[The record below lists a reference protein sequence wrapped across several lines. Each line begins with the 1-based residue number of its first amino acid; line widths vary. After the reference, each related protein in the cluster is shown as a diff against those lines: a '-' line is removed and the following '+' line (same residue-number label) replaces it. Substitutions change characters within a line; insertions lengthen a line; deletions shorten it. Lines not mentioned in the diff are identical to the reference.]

1 MSHFFTNGGFSTIIQ
16 IGTLPATGFASRN
29 ITGMQKG
36 RHKMRKDIGTS
47 DNVSG
52 SESRLW
58 LAVALSVSMIFTSYA
73 VSVLNHYD
81 DINMNVPNY
90 THRPIVVSYLA

>member
-1 MSHFFTNGGFSTIIQ
+1 
-16 IGTLPATGFASRN
+16 
-29 ITGMQKG
+29 MQKG

-73 VSVLNHYD
+73 VSVLNHHD
-81 DINMNVPNY
+81 DGDMNVQNY

>member
-1 MSHFFTNGGFSTIIQ
+1 
-16 IGTLPATGFASRN
+16 
-29 ITGMQKG
+29 
-36 RHKMRKDIGTS
+36 MRKDIGTS

-81 DINMNVPNY
+81 DIDMNVQNY

>member
-1 MSHFFTNGGFSTIIQ
+1 MSHFFTNVGNPTIFQ
-16 IGTLPATGFASRN
+16 IGTLPAIHLASRN
-29 ITGMQKG
+29 ITGIQKG
-36 RHKMRKDIGTS
+36 RHKMRNDIETS
-47 DNVSG
+47 NKVKA

-81 DINMNVPNY
+81 DIDMNVPNY

>member
-1 MSHFFTNGGFSTIIQ
+1 
-16 IGTLPATGFASRN
+16 
-29 ITGMQKG
+29 MQKG
-36 RHKMRKDIGTS
+36 RHKMRKYIGTG
-47 DNVSG
+47 DNVNG

-73 VSVLNHYD
+73 VSVFNHHD
-81 DINMNVPNY
+81 DIDMNVQNY

>member
-1 MSHFFTNGGFSTIIQ
+1 MSHFFTNGGNPAIIQ
-16 IGTLPATGFASRN
+16 IGTLPAIHLPSRN

-36 RHKMRKDIGTS
+36 RHKMRKDIGTG
-47 DNVSG
+47 DKANG

-81 DINMNVPNY
+81 DIDMSVQNY

>member
-1 MSHFFTNGGFSTIIQ
+1 MSRFFTNGGNPTIFQ
-16 IGTLPATGFASRN
+16 IGTLPARHLASRN

-36 RHKMRKDIGTS
+36 RHKMRNDIETS
-47 DNVSG
+47 DKVQA

-58 LAVALSVSMIFTSYA
+58 LAVALSMSMIFTSYA

-81 DINMNVPNY
+81 DIDMNVPNY
-90 THRPIVVSYLA
+90 THRPIVISYLA